1 MSEMARRTHYC
12 PPGVPSTGL
21 PVLLLSLP
29 LWAICRW
36 MGYGETGDTW
46 EPPAQLDQ
54 DQALYPLGPAAQE
67 KLAPPRVAAGAARK
81 RPQGKK

>member
-1 MSEMARRTHYC
+1 
-12 PPGVPSTGL
+12 
-21 PVLLLSLP
+21 
-29 LWAICRW
+29 